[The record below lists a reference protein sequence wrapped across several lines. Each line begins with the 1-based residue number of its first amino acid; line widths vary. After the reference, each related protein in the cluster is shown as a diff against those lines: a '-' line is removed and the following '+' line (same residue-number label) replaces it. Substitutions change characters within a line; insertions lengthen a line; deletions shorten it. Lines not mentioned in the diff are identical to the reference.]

1 MPSFGVWE
9 WVIILVIVLVIFGA
23 SRLTDIGKGLGG
35 AISEFK
41 KAVQEEQ
48 DESAREPGDLR
59 GRSSCAYPDTPF
71 YGSTHQSY
79 GVKRP
84 G

>member
-9 WVIILVIVLVIFGA
+9 WAIILVIVLVIFGA

-35 AISEFK
+35 ALSEFK

-48 DESAREPGDLR
+48 DESANEAGEED
-59 GRSSCAYPDTPF
+59 A
-71 YGSTHQSY
+71 
-79 GVKRP
+79 
-84 G
+84 

>member
-9 WVIILVIVLVIFGA
+9 WVVILVIVLVIFGA

-41 KAVQEEQ
+41 KAVQEGQ
-48 DESAREPGDLR
+48 DESASEPGEED
-59 GRSSCAYPDTPF
+59 A
-71 YGSTHQSY
+71 
-79 GVKRP
+79 
-84 G
+84 